1 MQRAGGRTNG
11 EDAVA
16 KALGSHFAQS
26 HAAREKNLRLESS
39 VMYRTL
45 KYDVSSEDKETFSRP
60 PVCQKAQK
68 AKGIA
73 FRCPM
78 ERSVLQKTPLPI
90 FVVRRVHEGLVVAWG
105 YEILLISLHSA
116 YLGDR

>member
-45 KYDVSSEDKETFSRP
+45 KYDVSSEDKETLFEALSVP
-60 PVCQKAQK
+60 KKLQK

-78 ERSVLQKTPLPI
+78 ERSVLHRK
-90 FVVRRVHEGLVVAWG
+90 HHC
-105 YEILLISLHSA
+105 LHICGS
-116 YLGDR
+116 